1 MPAQAPPV
9 LQQFALPSLF
19 LPQVAQ
25 GCPTSAGFPAA
36 GVVVALVTRDAGS
49 PSGPIW
55 LVDSAEE
62 GRAVDTAAALASGH
76 SANPTESRRASRIG
90 GAFFAGCL
98 FRKSSAFP
106 SGAAHLTFRNNR
118 GAKGDETRGRGER
131 VYKRSSAIR
140 GFLPSS
146 PSSPTMLRSVLSLLL
161 LGSAAAFSP
170 ALGSLAA
177 RRHTP
182 AARMMFGGGDKKDG
196 DGNFMDKLKVRA
208 SPRLQQPHTR
218 TRRPFPR
225 HVSRSHA
232 ALRRRQRTCSTPR

>member
-1 MPAQAPPV
+1 MRRESFWPEKTPAHGPV
-9 LQQFALPSLF
+9 VFF
-19 LPQVAQ
+19 L
-25 GCPTSAGFPAA
+25 CFIT
-36 GVVVALVTRDAGS
+36 
-49 PSGPIW
+49 
-55 LVDSAEE
+55 E
-62 GRAVDTAAALASGH
+62 LA
-76 SANPTESRRASRIG
+76 
-90 GAFFAGCL
+90 
-98 FRKSSAFP
+98 
-106 SGAAHLTFRNNR
+106 
-118 GAKGDETRGRGER
+118 D
-131 VYKRSSAIR
+131 
-140 GFLPSS
+140 
-146 PSSPTMLRSVLSLLL
+146 MLRSVLSLLL

-170 ALGSLAA
+170 AFGSLAA